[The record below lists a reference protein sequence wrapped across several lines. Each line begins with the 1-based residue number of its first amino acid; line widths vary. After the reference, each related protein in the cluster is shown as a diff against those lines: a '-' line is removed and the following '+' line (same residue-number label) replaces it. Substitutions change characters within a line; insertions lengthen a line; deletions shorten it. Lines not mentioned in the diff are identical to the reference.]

1 MVEKFLNLQTVQK
14 QVFMP
19 LEKSLHFRILS
30 LNEVRRATRN
40 EKRVQAAKS
49 EFQILCEKSIFP
61 MPKCIAPR

>member
-1 MVEKFLNLQTVQK
+1 MQK

-30 LNEVRRATRN
+30 LNEVRRATRD

-49 EFQILCEKSIFP
+49 EFQILCEKSISQCLNALRRVE
-61 MPKCIAPR
+61 KKVQ